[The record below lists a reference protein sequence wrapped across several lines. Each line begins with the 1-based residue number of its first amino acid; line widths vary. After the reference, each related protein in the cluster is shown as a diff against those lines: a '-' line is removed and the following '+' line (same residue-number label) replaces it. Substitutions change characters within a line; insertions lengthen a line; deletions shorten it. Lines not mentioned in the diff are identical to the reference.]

1 MTVHATERNEK
12 SGPMGLRQKDT
23 TKCIVPWEWI
33 NFPYIKF
40 LDSDLV
46 AYGTFTK
53 AEDNDLIEEL
63 ESR

>member
-1 MTVHATERNEK
+1 MPLNVTKRAGRWIA
-12 SGPMGLRQKDT
+12 PKDT

-46 AYGTFTK
+46 AYGTFTT

>member
-1 MTVHATERNEK
+1 MTILIYLFLIAVF
-12 SGPMGLRQKDT
+12 
-23 TKCIVPWEWI
+23 
-33 NFPYIKF
+33 FPYIKF
-40 LDSDLV
+40 LDSNLV

>member
-12 SGPMGLRQKDT
+12 SGPMDCAKRYNKVHCTLGVDQ
-23 TKCIVPWEWI
+23 
-33 NFPYIKF
+33 FPYIKF